1 MELRVTKQDHEAL
14 KRSTHKDKSNQSRGD
29 VRFAARPQPATAPA
43 PRTRTRAN
51 GHAKGALCA
60 VHIATSTD
68 FCVCCER
75 RLNRALE
82 ELDK

>member
-29 VRFAARPQPATAPA
+29 VRFAARPQPAPAPA
-43 PRTRTRAN
+43 PRTRAN
-51 GHAKGALCA
+51 GHARGALCA

-68 FCVCCER
+68 CRLCCER